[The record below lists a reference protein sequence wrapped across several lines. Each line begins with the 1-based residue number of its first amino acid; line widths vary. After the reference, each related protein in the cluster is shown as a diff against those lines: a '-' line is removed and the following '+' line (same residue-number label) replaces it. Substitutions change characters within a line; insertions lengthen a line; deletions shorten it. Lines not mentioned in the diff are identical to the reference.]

1 MVSYDA
7 FDPRRASASSA
18 AATPP
23 LSTLATASPFMACA
37 PLAWARPLSSG
48 SHLPAPHHAREMPP
62 PISSVAPVPATTY
75 GAPAQVPYGG
85 PYPPPYVAPS
95 PTPHAPISTAPYEAS
110 YGAPYVAPPLLHYGH
125 PQHYRASPSAHALV
139 SYSAPSSYH
148 SQPSAPVADP
158 GPFHAAGYAYRVFLA
173 NMPRIS
179 LRPSELALG
188 FSLKRK
194 G

>member
-37 PLAWARPLSSG
+37 PLAWARPLSSGSHLPAPHHAREMPPPISSG

-139 SYSAPSSYH
+139 SYSAPSSYQIGRAH
-148 SQPSAPVADP
+148 V
-158 GPFHAAGYAYRVFLA
+158 
-173 NMPRIS
+173 
-179 LRPSELALG
+179 
-188 FSLKRK
+188 
-194 G
+194 